1 MAGKSNIRSIRFTDE
16 LYELIDRQEGDT
28 FTQKLENLVT
38 RCVWELPKKEEELKY
53 VQAQIRK
60 ERARLDQIRRYTDK
74 METMING
81 LSGIADRARYQVAEN
96 IKQLEKLM
104 KENM

>member
-1 MAGKSNIRSIRFTDE
+1 MEGKSKIRSIRFTPE

-38 RCVWELPKKEEELKY
+38 RCVWELPKREKELKY
-53 VQAQIRK
+53 VQTQIRNEWAK
-60 ERARLDQIRRYTDK
+60 LDRIRREANLL
-74 METMING
+74 ETTINS

-96 IKQLEKLM
+96 IKRLDELL
-104 KENM
+104 KESS

>member
-38 RCVWELPKKEEELKY
+38 RCVWELPLKEHELERINE
-53 VQAQIRK
+53 QIR
-60 ERARLDQIRRYTDK
+60 ERRGQLGRMTQKVTAYQAALRNLEVNLQQLDR
-74 METMING
+74 
-81 LSGIADRARYQVAEN
+81 SIAKAQE
-96 IKQLEKLM
+96 LEW
-104 KENM
+104 